1 MNDFKKA
8 TKSCPDFR
16 EAKFQASGGG
26 VILNDEVSW
35 ESREDSE
42 LVNHQFGGVF
52 QAVQFLWSVVSW

>member
-8 TKSCPDFR
+8 TKSCPDFL
-16 EAKFQASGGG
+16 EAKFQAPGSE

-42 LVNHQFGGVF
+42 REKITNLGGF
-52 QAVQFLWSVVSW
+52 SRPFNFCGQ